1 MSRKVDHE
9 LRRREIAEKIR
20 FSDVLRAIS
29 IWK

>member
-1 MSRKVDHE
+1 MSKKVDHE
-9 LRRREIAEKIR
+9 LRRSEIAAKVR

>member
-9 LRRREIAEKIR
+9 LRRREIAEKVR

-29 IWK
+29 C

>member
-9 LRRREIAEKIR
+9 PRRREIVVKVR

>member
-9 LRRREIAEKIR
+9 LRRREIAEKVR

-29 IWK
+29 I